1 MEPPLP
7 PVRQQVM
14 GNLAAPIAD
23 QHDKSPI
30 TIIVLQTPL
39 PTSHQKS
46 SPQSKGV
53 DHSRGGVSWRRR
65 WKWLA
70 SKNELTPE
78 AHIFATVLLLA
89 PAVGRG
95 GQKKTEPKRPRS
107 RPRNSVINSVLGS
120 ERPNFVRLIR
130 LVSLGNR
137 ID

>member
-53 DHSRGGVSWRRR
+53 DHSRGVNILQLC
-65 WKWLA
+65 K
-70 SKNELTPE
+70 
-78 AHIFATVLLLA
+78 HIDQSINPSFPIQSSLY
-89 PAVGRG
+89 
-95 GQKKTEPKRPRS
+95 
-107 RPRNSVINSVLGS
+107 INSNHSIPIKHKLKPS
-120 ERPNFVRLIR
+120 SSTEISSYYYCYSSSNKRL
-130 LVSLGNR
+130 N
-137 ID
+137 